1 MNEILKNT
9 QSFFM
14 RLRSHEK
21 KSFRRFLELHED
33 GSLTQSKSLKLFDI
47 LNTDKEFSEADI
59 KYKLYGQSQVEQRT
73 FIKLVERFREKMYES
88 NYLDVN
94 LYREDVNSP
103 YFMGL
108 IEAKK
113 MIGVSY
119 SIASRGVA
127 NKEMLRI
134 LKRGIMLSE
143 KFELYDE
150 WICFLNLKFLLNAS
164 INPENDPA
172 YLIDEIKELQF
183 RKNTLIEAQYFVY
196 KLIRLFQ
203 DQSSIQNDIRQD
215 LNTAIEDLDFKN
227 KKYQSWNVYY
237 NISLLKIQLYHIDEM
252 YDAAENLLRDLIG
265 HLLTQPSLK
274 QFTRIAEA
282 YTNLAS
288 TQMSNFKFAE
298 ALKSIEEAL
307 RFPGLRPADRN
318 YYKESLVFLNIYL
331 GNYSKSNQA
340 LKEMISE
347 DLIGNTEEEL
357 SRRKYL
363 LATNLFLQGE
373 YKKSNFQLQ
382 DTKEIENEKE
392 GWNIGIRLLQIFL
405 TLETEKI
412 NLADQRI
419 QSLRKHIERTS
430 KIKSVRKR
438 DVVIFRILR
447 HLAMNG
453 FDFKETWL
461 DKKKDFL
468 LLQSDKPE
476 YKWIPRSHEVII
488 FHQWFES
495 KIRNKIYQSD
505 FSKKKN

>member
-9 QSFFM
+9 KSFFS
-14 RLRSHEK
+14 RLRSHERK
-21 KSFRRFLELHED
+21 TFRRFLELHED
-33 GSLTQSKSLKLFDI
+33 GSITQSKSLKLFDLLSANYDLTEDELQKKI
-47 LNTDKEFSEADI
+47 
-59 KYKLYGQSQVEQRT
+59 YGHSKVEPRT
-73 FIKLVERFREKMYES
+73 FTKLIERFREKMYES

-108 IEAKK
+108 MEAKK
-113 MIGVSY
+113 LVGLSY
-119 SIASRGVA
+119 NVAARGVT
-127 NKEMLRI
+127 NKEMIRI
-134 LKRGIMLSE
+134 LKRGVSLSE

-150 WICFLNLKFLLNAS
+150 WICFVNLKFLLNAS
-164 INPENDPA
+164 LYPDKDPLELINEMKD
-172 YLIDEIKELQF
+172 LQQ
-183 RKNTLIEAQYFVY
+183 RKNTLNEAQYFVY
-196 KLIRLFQ
+196 KLIRSYQ
-203 DQSSIQNDIRQD
+203 DQSSIRKDIRDD
-215 LNTAIEDLDFKN
+215 LIIAIEKLETEN
-227 KKYQSWNVYY
+227 KSLFSWNVYY
-237 NISLLKIQLYHIDEM
+237 NLSLLKLQLYHADEKYDDAEVLLQELID
-252 YDAAENLLRDLIG
+252 NLQS
-265 HLLTQPSLK
+265 QPSLK

-282 YTNLAS
+282 YTNLAA
-288 TQMSNFKFAE
+288 TQMNNFKFNDAV
-298 ALKSIEEAL
+298 KSNEEAL
-307 RFPGLRPADRN
+307 RFPGLRPSDKN
-318 YYKESLVFLNIYL
+318 YYKESLAFLNIYL
-331 GNYSKSNQA
+331 GHYAKSNKA
-340 LKEMISE
+340 LKEIIAE

-363 LATNLFLQGE
+363 LAATLFLQGE

-412 NLADQRI
+412 DLADQRI
-419 QSLRKHIERTS
+419 ESLRKHIERTS
-430 KIKSVRKR
+430 KMKSVRKR

-468 LLQSDKPE
+468 LLQSDKSE
-476 YKWIPRSHEVII
+476 YKWIPRSHELII

-495 KIRNKIYQSD
+495 KVRH
-505 FSKKKN
+505 KKYEPVFDKK

>member
-9 QSFFM
+9 KSFFS
-14 RLRSHEK
+14 RLRSHERK
-21 KSFRRFLELHED
+21 TFRRFLELHED
-33 GSLTQSKSLKLFDI
+33 GSITQSKSLKLFDLLSANYDLTEDELQKKI
-47 LNTDKEFSEADI
+47 
-59 KYKLYGQSQVEQRT
+59 YGHSKVEPRT
-73 FIKLVERFREKMYES
+73 FTKLIERFREKMYES

-108 IEAKK
+108 MEAKK
-113 MIGVSY
+113 LIGLSYNVAARGVS
-119 SIASRGVA
+119 
-127 NKEMLRI
+127 NKEMIRI
-134 LKRGIMLSE
+134 LKRGVSLSE

-150 WICFLNLKFLLNAS
+150 WICFVNLKFLLNAS
-164 INPENDPA
+164 LYPDKDP
-172 YLIDEIKELQF
+172 LELMNEMKELQQ
-183 RKNTLIEAQYFVY
+183 RKNTLNEAQYFVY
-196 KLIRLFQ
+196 KLIRSYQ
-203 DQSSIQNDIRQD
+203 DQSSIRKDIRDD
-215 LNTAIEDLDFKN
+215 LIIAIEKLETEN
-227 KKYQSWNVYY
+227 KSLFSWNVYY
-237 NISLLKIQLYHIDEM
+237 NISLLKLQLYHADEKYDDAEVLLQELID
-252 YDAAENLLRDLIG
+252 NLQS
-265 HLLTQPSLK
+265 QPSLK

-282 YTNLAS
+282 YTNLAA
-288 TQMSNFKFAE
+288 TQMNNFKFNDAV
-298 ALKSIEEAL
+298 KSNEEAL
-307 RFPGLRPADRN
+307 RFPGLRPSDKN
-318 YYKESLVFLNIYL
+318 YYKESLAFLNIYL
-331 GNYSKSNQA
+331 GHYAKSNKA
-340 LKEMISE
+340 LKEIIAE

-363 LATNLFLQGE
+363 LAATLFLQGE

-412 NLADQRI
+412 DLADQRI
-419 QSLRKHIERTS
+419 ESLRKHIERTS
-430 KIKSVRKR
+430 KMKSVRKR

-468 LLQSDKPE
+468 LLQSDKSE
-476 YKWIPRSHEVII
+476 YKWIPRSHELII

-495 KIRNKIYQSD
+495 KVRH
-505 FSKKKN
+505 KKYEPVFDKK

>member
-9 QSFFM
+9 KSFFS
-14 RLRSHEK
+14 RLRSHERK
-21 KSFRRFLELHED
+21 TFRRFLELHED
-33 GSLTQSKSLKLFDI
+33 GSITQSKSLKLFDLLSANYDLTEDELQKKI
-47 LNTDKEFSEADI
+47 
-59 KYKLYGQSQVEQRT
+59 YGHSKVEPRT
-73 FIKLVERFREKMYES
+73 FTKLIERFREKMYES

-108 IEAKK
+108 MEAKK
-113 MIGVSY
+113 LVGLSY
-119 SIASRGVA
+119 NVAARGVT
-127 NKEMLRI
+127 NKEMIRI
-134 LKRGIMLSE
+134 LKRGVSLSE

-150 WICFLNLKFLLNAS
+150 WICFVNLKFLLNAS
-164 INPENDPA
+164 LYPDKDPLELINEMKD
-172 YLIDEIKELQF
+172 LQQ
-183 RKNTLIEAQYFVY
+183 RKNTLNEAQYFVY
-196 KLIRLFQ
+196 KLIRSYQ
-203 DQSSIQNDIRQD
+203 DQSSIRKDIRDD
-215 LNTAIEDLDFKN
+215 LIIAIEKLETEN
-227 KKYQSWNVYY
+227 KSLFSWNVYY
-237 NISLLKIQLYHIDEM
+237 NISLLKLQLYHADEKYDDAEVLLQELID
-252 YDAAENLLRDLIG
+252 NLQS
-265 HLLTQPSLK
+265 QPSLK

-282 YTNLAS
+282 YTNLAA
-288 TQMSNFKFAE
+288 TQMNNFKFNDAV
-298 ALKSIEEAL
+298 KSNEEAL
-307 RFPGLRPADRN
+307 RFPGLRPSDKN
-318 YYKESLVFLNIYL
+318 YYKESLAFLNIYL
-331 GNYSKSNQA
+331 GHYAKSNKA
-340 LKEMISE
+340 LKEIIAE

-363 LATNLFLQGE
+363 LAATLFLQGE

-412 NLADQRI
+412 DLADQRI
-419 QSLRKHIERTS
+419 ESLRKHIERTS
-430 KIKSVRKR
+430 KMKSVRKR

-468 LLQSDKPE
+468 LLQSDKSE
-476 YKWIPRSHEVII
+476 YKWIPRSHELII

-495 KIRNKIYQSD
+495 KVRH
-505 FSKKKN
+505 KKYEPVFDKK